1 MTDERTFRLDVIS
14 PTKIEYEGDVVSV
27 TVEGTEGSMGIL
39 RDHAPLLTGLK
50 KGKVK
55 IKEPGNKM
63 VYLELEGGLMEVRN
77 NNVVVLTETYE
88 KKLEV
93 SCPTE

>member
-14 PTKIEYEGDVVSV
+14 PSRIEYEGDVVSV
-27 TVEGTEGSMGIL
+27 VAVGTEGSMGVL

-50 KGKVK
+50 KGTMR
-55 IKEPGNKM
+55 IKEPGDKM
-63 VYLELEGGLMEVRN
+63 VYLELEGGFMEVRK

-93 SCPTE
+93 SCPT